1 MISETLT
8 FNNSRGERIVGI
20 LEINPDQPNK
30 VAIINHGML
39 CHKNWHYQK
48 ALAVSLPFSTF
59 RPDFRG
65 AGDSEPVADDALPMH
80 LYADYDA
87 DVEDL
92 QVFIFTLDSL
102 QCLCNTLQLTALSV
116 GYWL

>member
-1 MISETLT
+1 MKSETLT
-8 FNNSRGERIVGI
+8 FENARGEKIVGI
-20 LEINPDQPNK
+20 LEINPDALTK

-39 CHKNWHYQK
+39 CHKDWHYQK

-65 AGDSEPVADDALPMH
+65 AGDSDPVADDALPMH

-92 QVFIFTLDSL
+92 QVCIYHIFLGHDH
-102 QCLCNTLQLTALSV
+102 LSSAFTD
-116 GYWL
+116 